1 MGPRLVS
8 RSDLRRALVVNA
20 LASPVNVLVPTG
32 VLIAGVMLGAWWLA
46 AVALVAYVALA
57 LHTFFDE
64 RAAARVGARVH
75 AGARAH
81 GAKKPSPSPGEFT
94 PLIGGRVKAAVG
106 ARAAIHKAIADAPYA
121 FSDVRHEVDALVAAM
136 EADAL
141 RAQRIWEF
149 LAGQE
154 TAASLERRIAAEE
167 NAPVRAALES
177 KQRAFGRLRERLSGL
192 MAEMDQVVATL
203 QTVQAE
209 IFAADELSEQELA
222 GQVSELRERVQLVA
236 AGLEEAYAETRARP
250 G

>member
-75 AGARAH
+75 AGARA
-81 GAKKPSPSPGEFT
+81 AKKPSPSAGEFT
-94 PLIGGRVKAAVG
+94 PLIAGRVKAAVG
-106 ARAAIHKAIADAPYA
+106 ARAAIHEAIADAPYA
-121 FSDVRHEVDALVAAM
+121 FSDVSHEVDALVSAM

-154 TAASLERRIAAEE
+154 SATSLEQRIAAEE
-167 NAPVRAALES
+167 NPPVRAALES

>member
-1 MGPRLVS
+1 MRARLVT

-32 VLIAGVMLGAWWLA
+32 VLIAGVLLSAWWL
-46 AVALVAYVALA
+46 VAIAFVTWIALA

-64 RAAARVGARVH
+64 RTARRVGARVH
-75 AGARAH
+75 AGTKARVA
-81 GAKKPSPSPGEFT
+81 KPSVNPGELT
-94 PLIGGRVKAAVG
+94 PLIAGRVKAAIG
-106 ARAAIHKAIADAPYA
+106 AREAIHKAIADAPFA
-121 FSDVRHEVDALVAAM
+121 FSDVRHEVDELVAVM

-141 RAQRIWEF
+141 RAQRIWQF

-154 TAASLERRIAAEE
+154 SAAALERRIAAEE

-177 KQRAFGRLRERLSGL
+177 KQRAFTRLRDRLSGL
-192 MAEMDQVVATL
+192 MGEIDQVVATL

-209 IFAADELSEQELA
+209 IFAADELEERALA

-236 AGLEEAYAETRARP
+236 AGLEEAYEETRAGPR
-250 G
+250 